1 MPGRPVLWP
10 GDTVAVSW
18 KPIACCNWPDATD
31 RNHWRGGISRIARD
45 PESVSPEIPWA
56 DIIGMRNRL
65 IHGYDFVDLNIL
77 WNTVKIDLPP
87 LIEQLERILN
97 R

>member
-1 MPGRPVLWP
+1 
-10 GDTVAVSW
+10 
-18 KPIACCNWPDATD
+18 
-31 RNHWRGGISRIARD
+31 
-45 PESVSPEIPWA
+45 
-56 DIIGMRNRL
+56 MRNRL